1 MTRLVSESPDPD
13 APRLSLDSLD
23 DLWFQVTGTL
33 CNLTCN
39 HCFNDSGPNNR
50 TFDMMDAAAV
60 RGYLEESR
68 DYAVKE
74 YYFTGGEPFLHPEII
89 PVLSDALE
97 LGPATV
103 LTNATAFTEEEL
115 DGLGRLFEHS
125 RYSLEVRVSLDGF
138 TPETNDALRGE
149 GTFEQ
154 AVEGIRGLVDRGL
167 LPIVTATRTWDPNE
181 DPEMLEGFRETMRD
195 VGYEHPRIKLLP
207 SLKIGREAERDRS
220 YHATERVTHE
230 MMQDFESDLLLCSNA
245 RLVTDRGVWACP
257 ILVLHEEARL
267 GDTLEEATRP
277 VNLGFKACY
286 TCYRYGRLC
295 ANRPA
300 GEYASADGNEP

>member
-1 MTRLVSESPDPD
+1 MESMVSEPPDPD
-13 APRLSLDSLD
+13 APSLRLKALD

-33 CNLTCN
+33 CNLTCS
-39 HCFNDSGPNNR
+39 HCFNSSGPNNR
-50 TFDMMDAAAV
+50 TFDMMEPATVRSYLEASRDHAV
-60 RGYLEESR
+60 R
-68 DYAVKE
+68 E
-74 YYFTGGEPFLHPEII
+74 YYFTGGEPFLHPDMI
-89 PVLSDALE
+89 PILGDALE

-115 DGLGRLFEHS
+115 DGLGRLFEAS

-138 TPETNDALRGE
+138 TPETNDAIRGE

-154 AVEGIRGLVDRGL
+154 AVEGIRGLVERGL
-167 LPIVTATRTWDPNE
+167 LPIVTATRTWDPQE
-181 DPEMLEGFRETMRD
+181 DPEVLKGFRETMHD
-195 VGYEHPRIKLLP
+195 AGYEHPRIKLLP

-230 MMQDFESDLLLCSNA
+230 MMKDYETDLLLCSSA

-257 ILVLHEEARL
+257 ILVLHEEARM
-267 GDTLEEATRP
+267 GDTLEEAMKP
-277 VNLGFKACY
+277 VSLGFEACY
-286 TCYRYGRLC
+286 TCYRFGRLC

-300 GEYASADGNEP
+300 GEYVSSDGNEP